1 MLDFI
6 LLNLNNVIKI
16 KDDLINM
23 SMILIFKIFKRI
35 INVLFTVHD
44 NQIHNILTCI
54 IRQHFTRL
62 VSFRPTFLKI
72 MKLLII
78 IVYHFCFFWVEF
90 LALAHSNILR
100 SSLNKRNIKLFSFFL
115 NISYF

>member
-1 MLDFI
+1 
-6 LLNLNNVIKI
+6 
-16 KDDLINM
+16 
-23 SMILIFKIFKRI
+23 
-35 INVLFTVHD
+35 
-44 NQIHNILTCI
+44 
-54 IRQHFTRL
+54 
-62 VSFRPTFLKI
+62 LKI

-90 LALAHSNILR
+90 LTLAHSNILR